1 MRRILVLLVSFL
13 IPLFIG
19 AQELNSFE
27 SLDNSIQAIVKIVQT
42 KQDDTDLQEQ
52 AEYLLKEVNA
62 YKKEQATLPENIRM
76 RRFEGLKQSYLK
88 LKQAYEEK
96 YGASTTQNTFP
107 ASLSGY
113 VYSGKVLTSDPSID
127 KMFDCLCTYTFIS
140 DYECRVVSD
149 LTPKEEYRSQVEM
162 LGADK
167 SAYHQENK
175 FRYTYSGG
183 TLKIIGDT
191 GSVLLKDDG
200 RVLSLI
206 DDNGLNGDLKL
217 TDKIAVTST
226 TTNTLTYDTNSFLK
240 FLKQNGTLTFTYKGT
255 GEKMEGKRTEG
266 LKKFQVELGDFYYD
280 CKLVLRS
287 DYTGIFT
294 YSITPSEQ
302 AKQNQSVHLKKYG
315 GNTRHYDY
323 VNELIVTLTN
333 KVFIVEGKWKV
344 VDGEIQFEDRSQFHD
359 FIIRS
364 NDSLIWDFLEPC
376 CINRLK

>member
-1 MRRILVLLVSFL
+1 MRRIFVLLVSFL
-13 IPLFIG
+13 IPLYIG
-19 AQELNSFE
+19 AQESNSFE
-27 SLDNSIQAIVKIVQT
+27 SLNNSIQTIVKIVQT
-42 KQDDTDLQEQ
+42 KQDDPDLLSMVEELQSKTKSFANEQ
-52 AEYLLKEVNA
+52 SS
-62 YKKEQATLPENIRM
+62 LPENIRN
-76 RRFEGLKQSYLK
+76 RRMEELSYLYNK
-88 LKQAYEEK
+88 VKQDYEEK
-96 YGASTTQNTFP
+96 YGAITAPNTLP

-113 VYSGKVLTSDPSID
+113 VYSGKVLTSDPSVD
-127 KMFDCLCTYTFIS
+127 KMFDCLCTYTFVS

-217 TDKIAVTST
+217 TDKIAVTSI
-226 TTNTLTYDTNSFLK
+226 TTNAPAYDTNSFLK
-240 FLKQNGTLTFTYKGT
+240 FLKQNGPLTFTYKGT
-255 GEKMEGKRTEG
+255 GDKIEGKRTEG

-294 YSITPSEQ
+294 FSITPSEQ

-323 VNELIVTLTN
+323 VNELIGTLTN
-333 KVFIVEGKWKV
+333 KVFKVEGKWKV